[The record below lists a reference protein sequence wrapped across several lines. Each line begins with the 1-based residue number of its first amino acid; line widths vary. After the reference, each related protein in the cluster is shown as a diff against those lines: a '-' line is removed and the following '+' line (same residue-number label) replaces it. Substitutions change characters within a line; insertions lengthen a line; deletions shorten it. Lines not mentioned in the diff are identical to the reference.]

1 MIIHDFNQPMPNAL
15 KHELRDS
22 VMVDENIYPHKD
34 LPNPIY
40 STFFKSNEPHFPL
53 NVERFYFDWIG
64 KILDDLGLMGRVGVI
79 SSKWCQVYNNDMGG
93 NHDTHTHYT
102 GNAMFS
108 WVHFVDVPKDQKCFY
123 FLKNKQKYYPPTQR
137 MGDFIVFPSWASHGA
152 DPVKV
157 SGVNRTIVS
166 GNILCMEYK
175 NTPDD
180 PMSFVCSSNND
191 NGKQQLIWEM
201 RHDNEKTIHQQQ
213 G

>member
-1 MIIHDFNQPMPNAL
+1 MIIHNLNKELPDSL
-15 KHELRDS
+15 KKELHDTI
-22 VMVDENIYPHKD
+22 MVDKYLFPSKTSK
-34 LPNPIY
+34 NPIY
-40 STFFKSNEPHFPL
+40 SSFEISTKPHFSES
-53 NVERFYFDWIG
+53 VEQYYYDLIAG
-64 KILDDLGLMGRVGVI
+64 VLDRLGLRGRAAVYAT
-79 SSKWCQVYNNDMGG
+79 KWCQVYNNDMGG

-123 FLKNKQKYYPPTQR
+123 FLKNKQKYYPPTQKT
-137 MGDFIVFPSWASHGA
+137 GDFIVFPSWASHGA

-201 RHDNEKTIHQQQ
+201 KHDNEKTIYQQQ